1 MGAARIHA
9 VTSTLPWFY
18 KVYKLYKVYKVY
30 KLYIKNHGMGAA
42 RIHAVTSE
50 ECYATQKFSR
60 FNLDR
65 CNPLVEP

>member
-1 MGAARIHA
+1 MQSPQPCHDFIK
-9 VTSTLPWFY
+9 FINFI
-18 KVYKLYKVYKVY
+18 KFIKFINF
-30 KLYIKNHGMGAA
+30 IKNHGMGAA